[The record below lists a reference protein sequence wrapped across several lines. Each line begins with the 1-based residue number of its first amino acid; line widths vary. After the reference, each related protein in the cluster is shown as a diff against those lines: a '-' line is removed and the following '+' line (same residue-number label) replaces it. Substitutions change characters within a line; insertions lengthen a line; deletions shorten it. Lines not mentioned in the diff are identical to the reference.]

1 MLKILTLFMLL
12 LQVHVSRFQR
22 VVLETG
28 LFTNEIAKYCR
39 TADLASIASTFKA
52 AFPALFL
59 LTARD
64 CRIILLSKVLSN
76 MDNLW
81 TWRQHP
87 TRIAHISF
95 LAIDVDQSLLPSGLD
110 GVQKAWVRV
119 QSSCNLPLPPN
130 LRWLKYEYSFRFCED
145 TDVRHKRCSMWWNI
159 HDDADTDVY
168 YGSDDS
174 DVVTSNTTSYLTIT
188 GLHTLKY
195 LEVLYIA
202 RPLLQELKRG
212 MLPATI
218 KGLLLE
224 EGSFPI
230 QVDALP
236 STLEEL
242 DLGQAY
248 QHPLVPGAIPQSVLG
263 LVVSERVDFIAN
275 LDVSVE
281 AGIIP
286 SGLQFLGLR
295 SHEPK
300 LERDMRVLRPSTDVT
315 VRQVWSKRK
324 YF

>member
-1 MLKILTLFMLL
+1 
-12 LQVHVSRFQR
+12 
-22 VVLETG
+22 
-28 LFTNEIAKYCR
+28 
-39 TADLASIASTFKA
+39 
-52 AFPALFL
+52 
-59 LTARD
+59 
-64 CRIILLSKVLSN
+64 
-76 MDNLW
+76 
-81 TWRQHP
+81 
-87 TRIAHISF
+87 
-95 LAIDVDQSLLPSGLD
+95 
-110 GVQKAWVRV
+110 
-119 QSSCNLPLPPN
+119 
-130 LRWLKYEYSFRFCED
+130 
-145 TDVRHKRCSMWWNI
+145 MWWNI